1 MCRSGK
7 RSPED
12 IKNGLGWWDES
23 ECGRL
28 SKCVMG
34 QREVDQRHDGADM

>member
-1 MCRSGK
+1 MCLSGK

-28 SKCVMG
+28 SKYVMG
-34 QREVDQRHDGADM
+34 QREVDRRCDRTEM